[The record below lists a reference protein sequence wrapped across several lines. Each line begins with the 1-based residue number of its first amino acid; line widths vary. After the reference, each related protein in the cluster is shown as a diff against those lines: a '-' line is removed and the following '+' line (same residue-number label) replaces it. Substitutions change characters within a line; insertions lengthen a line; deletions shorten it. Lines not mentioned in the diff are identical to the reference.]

1 MKFRGASADALATLS
16 GELDGAVAS
25 ADAGAVG
32 ADLFSV
38 SSVLRAEP
46 GLRRVATDVSVSGEA
61 KAGLMRQIFE
71 GKVGDAALRLVS
83 TAVGQRWAAT
93 RDLAD
98 VLEHLGVVA
107 TVKSSGGDS
116 GRLADELF
124 ELGRTVNANPDL
136 RDALSDPA
144 RSVEDKRGLVRGL
157 LEGRALPSTNA
168 LAEQALYGSH
178 RTVGVALHESSR
190 SLPRCTARGWPPSG
204 WPGPCPTPTAGAW
217 PRPSTGST
225 TARCTSTWSSTPRS
239 SAASVS
245 RSVTTSSTAR
255 SPAGSTTPG
264 ASWPSDQRTPTQ
276 GKEE

>member
-178 RTVGVALHESSR
+178 RTVGVALHEYQQVAAEVHGQGVATVRVARPLSDADRRRLAQALNRQYDREVHLNVVVDPEVLGGIRVEIGDDVIDGTVSSR
-190 SLPRCTARGWPPSG
+190 LDDARRQL
-204 WPGPCPTPTAGAW
+204 A
-217 PRPSTGST
+217 
-225 TARCTSTWSSTPRS
+225 
-239 SAASVS
+239 V
-245 RSVTTSSTAR
+245 
-255 SPAGSTTPG
+255 
-264 ASWPSDQRTPTQ
+264 
-276 GKEE
+276 